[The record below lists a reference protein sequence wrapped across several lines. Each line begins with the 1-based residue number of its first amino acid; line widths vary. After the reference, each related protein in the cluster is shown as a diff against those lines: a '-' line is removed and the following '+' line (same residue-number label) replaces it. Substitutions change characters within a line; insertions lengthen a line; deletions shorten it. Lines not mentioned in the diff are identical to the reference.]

1 MPSRGGTGLASDLTL
16 ENLLLRRQSPNFDKT
31 SFLSGPSEMARRIRE
46 FDWSEHPL
54 GPSEDWSAALR
65 SALSIALNSAFPTCI
80 YWGPEL
86 RLLYNDSW
94 SHIPGPRHPGCLG
107 EPATEVWSD
116 IWHVIEPQLAEAIS
130 TGEGVYFRDQ
140 MLPMLRFGVEE
151 ETYWTYN
158 FTPIRDD
165 DGSIGGIFNSGNETT
180 RQVLQQENNRFL
192 LELSDV
198 FRNMTDLAEL
208 RQRAIAMLGAHLGV
222 DRAGLRERVQDGRRA
237 KMPVTEQWVA
247 DGALPVPSGM
257 ARAPVLDAA
266 WQQLLDGRVIQL
278 DGTDPTRAAIDRT
291 MLDLLNC
298 EAALAVPWV
307 EDGRTEAI
315 LFVHSCSARHWT
327 DLELEMVEQ
336 VLSRM
341 MAVMDRARAA
351 ERERLMSDE
360 INHRSRNL
368 LAVVQGIV
376 RLARPEEPE
385 VMRAKLIDRLG
396 ALAQNHSLLADQRW
410 EPVALSRLLA
420 QELSPYASGGEIR
433 VDMSGPAVALSSEEC
448 QTLGMVVHELVTN
461 AAKHGAL
468 KDAGGALEV
477 SWEVTDGRLHLD
489 WIETVSG
496 PLTREGFDVPG
507 FGSSLMRLMIER
519 QLEGKLVRELTPQGL
534 RCVIDVPWARRD
546 ASQREPADRDE
557 ERIAAK

>member
-1 MPSRGGTGLASDLTL
+1 MPPHGGKGPAPNQTL
-16 ENLLLRRQSPNFDKT
+16 EYLLLRRQSPNFDKN

-46 FDWSEHPL
+46 FDWSGHPL
-54 GPSEDWSAALR
+54 GPSEDWPAALR

-107 EPATEVWSD
+107 EPAAEVWSD
-116 IWHVIEPQLAEAIS
+116 IWHIIEPQFTQAIS

-140 MLPMLRFGVEE
+140 MLPMRRFGLEE

-165 DGSIGGIFNSGNETT
+165 DGSIGGVFNSGNETT
-180 RQVLQQENNRFL
+180 RQVLQQGNTRFL
-192 LELSDV
+192 LDLSDV
-198 FRNMTDLAEL
+198 FRNVTDLVEL
-208 RQRAIAMLGAHLGV
+208 RRRSIAMLGAHLGA
-222 DRAGLRERVQDGRRA
+222 DRVGLRERVQDGLRA
-237 KMPVTEQWVA
+237 KLPVIEQWAAEGVPPVA
-247 DGALPVPSGM
+247 SGV
-257 ARAPVLDAA
+257 AKAPILDPA
-266 WQQLLDGRVIQL
+266 WQQLLDGRVMRL
-278 DGTDPTRAAIDRT
+278 DGTDPSRADIDRT
-291 MLDLLNC
+291 VLETLDC

-307 EDGRTEAI
+307 EDGLTQAI

-327 DLELEMVEQ
+327 DLEVETVEQ
-336 VLSRM
+336 VLTRM
-341 MAVMDRARAA
+341 MALMDRARAA

-368 LAVVQGIV
+368 LAVVQAIV

-385 VMRAKLIDRLG
+385 VMRAKLLDRLS

-410 EPVALSRLLA
+410 EPVALTKLLS
-420 QELSPYASGGEIR
+420 QELSPYAGDGEIR
-433 VDMSGPAVALSSEEC
+433 VSMSGPAVVLSSEEC

-468 KDAGGALEV
+468 KDAGGALDV
-477 SWEVTDGRLHLD
+477 RWDVTEGRLHLE
-489 WIETVSG
+489 WIETVAG
-496 PLTREGFDVPG
+496 ALKTEGFDVPG
-507 FGSSLMRLMIER
+507 FGSSLLRLMIEL
-519 QLEGKLVRELTPQGL
+519 QLEGKLVRELTPTGL
-534 RCVIDVPWARRD
+534 HCVIDVPWAKRD
-546 ASQREPADRDE
+546 ASQREPADRE
-557 ERIAAK
+557 VESIAMK

>member
-1 MPSRGGTGLASDLTL
+1 MGLASDLTL

-46 FDWSEHPL
+46 FDWSRHPL

-107 EPATEVWSD
+107 EPAAEVWSD
-116 IWHVIEPQLAEAIS
+116 IWHIIESQFSEAIM

-140 MLPMLRFGVEE
+140 MLPMRRFGVEE

-165 DGSIGGIFNSGNETT
+165 DGSIGGVFNSGNETT
-180 RQVLQQENNRFL
+180 RQVLQQEKTRFL

-198 FRNMTDLAEL
+198 IRNVTDLTEL
-208 RQRAIAMLGAHLGV
+208 RRRALAMLGAHLGA
-222 DRAGLRERVQDGRRA
+222 DRVGLRERVQDGPNA
-237 KMPVTEQWVA
+237 KLPVIEQWVA
-247 DGALPVPSGM
+247 EGASPVPVGG
-257 ARAPVLDAA
+257 ARAPLLDVA
-266 WQQLLDGRVIQL
+266 WRQLLDGRVIQIDGPDSSRTASDRALL
-278 DGTDPTRAAIDRT
+278 DV
-291 MLDLLNC
+291 LNC

-307 EDGRTEAI
+307 EDGATEAI

-327 DLELEMVEQ
+327 DLERETVEQ
-336 VLSRM
+336 VLSRTM
-341 MAVMDRARAA
+341 TVMDRARAA

-376 RLARPEEPE
+376 RLARPEAPE

-410 EPVALSRLLA
+410 EPVALSQLLS
-420 QELSPYASGGEIR
+420 QELAPYSGGGEIR
-433 VDMSGPAVALSSEEC
+433 VNMSGPMVALSSEEC

-461 AAKHGAL
+461 AAKYGAL
-468 KDAGGALEV
+468 KDAGSALDV
-477 SWEVTDGRLHLD
+477 RWEVADGLLHLD
-489 WIETVSG
+489 WIETVAG
-496 PLTREGFDVPG
+496 PLRREGFDVPG
-507 FGSSLMRLMIER
+507 FGSSLMTLMIER
-519 QLEGKLVRELTPQGL
+519 QLEGRFVRELTPTGL
-534 RCVIDVPWARRD
+534 HCIIDVPWAKRD
-546 ASQREPADRDE
+546 AARREVGARDG
-557 ERIAAK
+557 ERIAVT